1 MYPISSVAKAMYD
14 KNYRQVILIRMD
26 TEDTTYTLTENDIIA
41 GSFSIDRYSITGSRI
56 EIGTACAGECKFRIK
71 NYDKRWDAVRFEGAQ
86 LFIRIGI
93 ADWSVPGAESNVIW
107 MPCGYFT
114 VDKPVRNASILS
126 IEALDRMAKLDKP
139 VDWSMFTGSF
149 NPRTIIA
156 RICELCNVMLYN
168 GASLANLPNASYVV
182 NVPTDMDMTYR
193 NLLQAACMLLGACA
207 FFNENGLLVI
217 KWYTTTTVTIDE
229 SKRYSHTIQENNIK
243 ISGVVYTDTSG
254 DEDVEYIY
262 GTKDYA
268 IDISDNPLVGSKIQ
282 TCVNALGK
290 VLKGFTYRP
299 YSASI
304 KPSPYLY
311 PTDMITFKK
320 NGVSYKGIVSNI
332 TYGINSNTSIE
343 GKGETE
349 EDSGYATYGNLT
361 HVQSKI
367 LEYSKKKID
376 RELDEVSQQIDDRA
390 MLLMNLNEMVMNS
403 LGLYETSVEQPTGGY
418 QYYFH
423 DQPTPAD
430 SSIIYTFTAN
440 GFAWTDDWNDGNPV
454 WNYGITR
461 DGNAIINMLS
471 AYKISADII
480 TAGTM
485 RAVNLIFGKDPN
497 TTELRTNDAET
508 GALFDGTG
516 VMQFHTK
523 GEFRATNVDSND
535 KNANLL
541 LLSNTSTSSTAY
553 LYNRLDDTLSNYLY
567 FNNNGTRN
575 YSTFGNNLNGSTAGA
590 NYLSFESNATDRH
603 IYLRNANASGTMMN
617 TYWAQND
624 ADQSI
629 LQFDNSDYTTTGTK
643 KRANAIEIL
652 SDKTNNRAVINNY
665 KPQTDFY
672 FANSLTLKYVKDG
685 AGTECLLS
693 NYRYGATTTQYA
705 NRLTLEGKSS
715 GNDTKLNNYYHD
727 VVSSENKGL
736 IANNVVLHEDANE
749 NYTSIINN
757 YLANGDGTDS
767 TGLMANMIS
776 LGAVR
781 STSANTIT
789 IENMLI
795 RSTRDAFTGN
805 KITMVAQPSST
816 KQILVENNNANNTS
830 SNVLLLEGTNYPYI
844 RLVNY
849 QKDNTYSGSKYIAS
863 SIYLKQTSN
872 VNSFDFYNNR
882 KSATTNL
889 EEASGNHLAMYTQES
904 TYSTAFRVNNYH
916 WNGNDANLFMQG
928 SQDNESYCYIR
939 NYDSSGKTRTALNMN
954 KDGTFKLYGVT
965 GGTNSI
971 EALSNGN
978 LDVVGN
984 NAVVLR
990 TTNTKGIVSI
1000 KTDGVQKDCQWV
1012 NVNGRYFL
1020 AEYIAQ

>member
-1 MYPISSVAKAMYD
+1 MYPISSTAKAMYD

-41 GSFSIDRYSITGSRI
+41 GSFSIDRYSITGNRI

-71 NYDKRWDAVRFEGAQ
+71 NYDKRWDGVRFEGAQ

-156 RICELCNVMLYN
+156 RICEQCNVILYN
-168 GASLANLPNASYVV
+168 GASLANLPNASYAV

-217 KWYTTTTVTIDE
+217 KWYTTTSVTIDE

-268 IDISDNPLVGSKIQ
+268 IDISDNPLVGDKIQ

-376 RELDEVSQQIDDRA
+376 RELDEISQQIDDRA

-423 DQPTPAD
+423 DQPTLAD

-440 GFAWTDDWNDGNPV
+440 GFAWTDDWNDGSPV

-516 VMQFHTK
+516 VMQFNTK
-523 GEFRATNVDSND
+523 GEFRATNVDSSDNT
-535 KNANLL
+535 ANFL
-541 LLSNTSTSSTAY
+541 LLSNTSTSSNTY
-553 LYNRLDDTLSNYLY
+553 LYNRLNNTLTNH
-567 FNNNGTRN
+567 
-575 YSTFGNNLNGSTAGA
+575 
-590 NYLSFESNATDRH
+590 LSFASNATDRH

-624 ADQSI
+624 SDKSVIQLA
-629 LQFDNSDYTTTGTK
+629 NSDYTTTSTTK
-643 KRANAIEIL
+643 YGNLIEII
-652 SDKTNNRAVINNY
+652 SNEAHNQSVINNY
-665 KPQTDFY
+665 KGHTTNY
-672 FANSLTLKYVKDG
+672 FANSLKFEYVKDG
-685 AGTECLLS
+685 YSTASSLN

-715 GNDTKLNNYYHD
+715 GNDTNLNNYYHD

-736 IANNVVLHEDANE
+736 IANNVVLHEDASE

-767 TGLMANMIS
+767 NGLMANMIS

-795 RSTRDAFTGN
+795 SSTRDASTGN

-816 KQILVENNNANNTS
+816 KQILVENNNANRTN

-872 VNSFDFYNNR
+872 INSFDFYNNR

-889 EEASGNHLAMYTQES
+889 ESASGNHLAMYTQES

-928 SQDNESYCYIR
+928 SQNNESYCYIR
-939 NYDSSGKTRTALNMN
+939 NYDSSGKTKTALNMN
-954 KDGTFKLYGVT
+954 ADGTFRLYGVT

-978 LDVVGN
+978 LDIVGN

-1020 AEYIAQ
+1020 AEYQ